1 MQRVMCTVVSLSLIV
16 SSLGGCA
23 SQAKPRVVGPQVYGY
38 TLNQRLSTDEFKALS
53 DTGRQTMSGLSIYE
67 LKDPEGA
74 RLKLYLER
82 TLWVDRVEKV
92 SAPFKVESDC
102 ENALKDETA
111 RLQSTIAEFNSRQ
124 ARPGGA
130 PRQVGDI
137 YASQSTTPCTR
148 KGGRDADAQSYRYE
162 LSASLSTETA
172 PVKHGL
178 SEKVENAYMG
188 MWMGVFT
195 IVLLP
200 FVLIGAA
207 VGAVTD

>member
-1 MQRVMCTVVSLSLIV
+1 MQRGLCTVVSLSLIV

-23 SQAKPRVVGPQVYGY
+23 SQAKPRVAGPQVYGY
-38 TLNQRLSTDEFKALS
+38 TLNQRLSADEFKALS
-53 DTGRQTMSGLSIYE
+53 DTGLETMSGLSIYE
-67 LKDPEGA
+67 LKAPAGA
-74 RLKLYLER
+74 KLSLYLER
-82 TLWVDRVEKV
+82 TLWVDRVEKL
-92 SAPFKVESDC
+92 SGPFEVASDC
-102 ENALKDETA
+102 ENAFKDESA
-111 RLQSTIAEFNSRQ
+111 QLQATIAEFNSRR

-137 YASQSTTPCTR
+137 YASQSTTPCER
-148 KGGRDADAQSYRYE
+148 KGGRDTDAQSYRYR
-162 LSASLSTETA
+162 LAASLSTETA

-200 FVLIGAA
+200 FALVGAA